1 MKKKRFLWT
10 MVAAQAAEND
20 KDEWGLTWYLQWGIY
35 TSVPTWTHSQNSL
48 APAEDLAAAEDLE
61 DADLDIKYF
70 FSETLPDY
78 FQNTNNKDYSI
89 LHLNIRSLQKHFND
103 FVFFCI

>member
-1 MKKKRFLWT
+1 MR
-10 MVAAQAAEND
+10 D
-20 KDEWGLTWYLQWGIY
+20 IY
-35 TSVPTWTHSQNSL
+35 INSNLNPLQNSL

-61 DADLDIKYF
+61 EADLDIKYF

-89 LHLNIRSLQKHFND
+89 LHLNI
-103 FVFFCI
+103 